1 MSYIYRGLSIFIIFW
16 VNNQYVKS
24 AYGILFI
31 IRIEFSEGFWKLNI
45 QQRDCVHMF
54 AQKASQGIFTH
65 LKMTDHIPFVNP
77 IAQTRAVGEMQWN
90 SSNEASIT
98 NTACDAICCR
108 ETSIINTHWLA
119 ACSGWSSYCVYYYQQ
134 ERVFVK
140 YIFHKSIWKK

>member
-1 MSYIYRGLSIFIIFW
+1 MPLIELYISWFFIFFFIFW

-31 IRIEFSEGFWKLNI
+31 IQIEFSEGFWKLNI

-98 NTACDAICCR
+98 NTARDAICCW
-108 ETSIINTHWLA
+108 ETSSILTDLLHVVAGLA
-119 ACSGWSSYCVYYYQQ
+119 TVCITTS
-134 ERVFVK
+134 
-140 YIFHKSIWKK
+140 KKEYL